1 MSRLKDYSDRTN
13 RRGSS
18 PGQSQRLAPVA
29 RQGAQLLQ
37 PSRRRMAAS
46 MPRCGFKK
54 ACGYRRPSAKWWIE
68 GQRTFWTIRS
78 QEGAWGGWPLNQSNA
93 GNLAPLCCFTGR
105 GAGRAPGINAT
116 RWKSLR
122 RLGADRSSEVA
133 RLAGLAFGILSAY
146 QIARLERGEYRR
158 PIDPLVLLTKLKT
171 HG

>member
-1 MSRLKDYSDRTN
+1 MIR
-13 RRGSS
+13 SS
-18 PGQSQRLAPVA
+18 SCPPWQPDNPGQTR
-29 RQGAQLLQ
+29 RR
-37 PSRRRMAAS
+37 SRR
-46 MPRCGFKK
+46 PRRCYTTRWDTILVATAVPGQNGGSK
-54 ACGYRRPSAKWWIE
+54 

-122 RLGADRSSEVA
+122 RLGADKSSEVA

-146 QIARLERGEYRR
+146 QITTLERGEHGR
-158 PIDPLVLLTKLKT
+158 PIDPMVLLTKLKA